1 MERKS
6 LLKKYILATLYQLRF
21 EKAIYTV
28 QTGMFAAALFAVL
41 IVVASRLFVLPYYGR
56 IALICAVFILIVTIA
71 FIVYKRYKN
80 DEAVRQ
86 LDEFIPD
93 NLLITAMDIKVNETH
108 LAPAIIVA
116 AESKVAGAFERFKKR
131 EKRYVNPK
139 MLGGFIIVSACLALL
154 ITFPSEAQLEAGAIE
169 KEKEIVEE
177 MKKEVQ
183 DLIEKGELPEVKK
196 ELLELAEKLLKAATS
211 EEALKELV
219 KKQKELRLKEQR
231 LADKKEKAK
240 ASGDS
245 TDSLNDA
252 EEKELSELG
261 ELSDKLAQNAGE
273 AHSALNEIGKA
284 PALPALASSGNNSS
298 ATASDTKPGT
308 SEGNG
313 EGNSN
318 GEGQGQARHFA
329 FSA

>member
-1 MERKS
+1 MEKKS
-6 LLKKYILATLYQLRF
+6 VLKKYMLATLYRLRF

-56 IALICAVFILIVTIA
+56 IALVGAVLLLIATIVFII
-71 FIVYKRYKN
+71 YKRYNN
-80 DEAVRQ
+80 DEAIRQ
-86 LDEFIPD
+86 LDEFMPD

-108 LAPAIIVA
+108 LAPAIIIA
-116 AESKVAGAFERFKKR
+116 AESKVADAFEQFKKR

-169 KEKEIVEE
+169 QEKEIIEE

-183 DLIEKGELPEVKK
+183 DLIEKEELPEVKK
-196 ELLELAEKLLKAATS
+196 ELQELAEKLLKAETS

-231 LADKKEKAK
+231 LADKKEIAK
-240 ASGDS
+240 TSGDPA
-245 TDSLNDA
+245 DSLSDA
-252 EEKELSELG
+252 EEKELSELR
-261 ELSDKLAQNAGE
+261 ELTDKLAQNAGE

-284 PALPALASSGNNSS
+284 PALPALASSGSNSS
-298 ATASDTKPGT
+298 ATA
-308 SEGNG
+308 E
-313 EGNSN
+313 
-318 GEGQGQARHFA
+318 
-329 FSA
+329 